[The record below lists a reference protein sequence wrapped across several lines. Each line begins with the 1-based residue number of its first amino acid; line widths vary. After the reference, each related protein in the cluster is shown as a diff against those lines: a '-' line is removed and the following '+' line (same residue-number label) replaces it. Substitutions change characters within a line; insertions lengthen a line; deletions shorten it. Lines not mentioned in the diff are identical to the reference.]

1 MAEQTQLHGTCV
13 LLDDI
18 GVLLRGASGS
28 GKSDLALR
36 LIDGGALLVADDRV
50 DITRDQDNLWA
61 KPPETLAGKL
71 EVRGIGIVAM
81 PFYPKAPIRLI
92 VDLVADRAVD
102 RLPLDL
108 SVSVLDIAVPCLRLD
123 PFTASAPAKIR
134 TRVAALLEHRL
145 KILDPSRL

>member
-1 MAEQTQLHGTCV
+1 MAEQTQLHATCV
-13 LLDDI
+13 LLDDM
-18 GVLLRGASGS
+18 GVLLRGLSGS

-50 DITRDQDNLWA
+50 DIARDQGDLWA
-61 KPPETLAGKL
+61 KPPEALAGKL
-71 EVRGIGIVAM
+71 EVRGLGIVAM
-81 PFYPKAPIRLI
+81 PFYPKAPVRLI

-108 SVSVLDIAVPCLRLD
+108 SVLVLDIAIPGLRLD
-123 PFTASAPAKIR
+123 PFAASAPAKIR
-134 TRVAALLEHRL
+134 TRVAALRERRL

>member
-1 MAEQTQLHGTCV
+1 MTEQNQVHGTCV
-13 LLDDI
+13 ALDDVGI
-18 GVLLRGASGS
+18 LLRGMSGS

-50 DITRDQDNLWA
+50 DLIRIQDNLWA
-61 KPPETLAGKL
+61 KPPEFLAGKL
-71 EVRGIGIVAM
+71 EVRGIGIVSM
-81 PFYPKAPIRLI
+81 PFYPRVQIRLV
-92 VDLVADRAVD
+92 VDLVADRAVE

-108 SVSVLDIAVPCLRLD
+108 SVSVLDIAIPCLKLD

-134 TRVAALLEHRL
+134 AMVAALRGHQL